1 MVTSQCEMYDINRK
15 SWIRIADLNIPCYD
29 HCICNFNDTYL
40 YKFGGLD
47 ENNKM
52 CQVLLVNFRKQNAM
66 IQTKI
71 DGEFSR

>member
-1 MVTSQCEMYDINRK
+1 MYDINRK
-15 SWIRIADLNIPCYD
+15 SWVRIADLNIPCYD

-52 CQVLLVNFRKQNAM
+52 CQVLLVNLRK
-66 IQTKI
+66 
-71 DGEFSR
+71 